1 MPNFYE
7 IPLSAT
13 PQQFTVSL
21 SGIDYQMRLTYA
33 DADGGGWVLDIA
45 SNQGVPIV
53 QGIPLVTGA
62 NLLEQYDHLGFAG
75 RLWVQGSPDP
85 DAVPTFDDL
94 GTGAFLFWV
103 TD

>member
-1 MPNFYE
+1 MAKFYE

-13 PQQFTVSL
+13 PQKFTVSL
-21 SGIDYQMRLTYA
+21 GGIEYQMRLTYA
-33 DADGGGWVLDIA
+33 SADGGGWVLDI
-45 SNQGVPIV
+45 SSKQGVPIV

-62 NLLEQYDHLGFAG
+62 NLLEQYGHLGFVG

-85 DAVPTFDDL
+85 DVVPAFANL